1 MNDVKVSI
9 IVPVYNV
16 EKYLRQC
23 MDSIV
28 NQSLKEIEIICIN
41 DGSTDNSPQILEEYA
56 QKDKRIKIINKRNE
70 GVGTARNTGMEYATG
85 EYIGFVDSDDYIDK
99 KMYENLYTNAKSN
112 KSDMVMCP
120 AYVFDDNNPELIY
133 KKPYFSLECLDKKF
147 DNTVFDHN
155 KTRNLIF
162 KVNVTCWN
170 KIYKSQ
176 FLNEI
181 GAKFHKM
188 YFEDNIFFYETY
200 LKAKRISLIRDFL
213 YYYRINRSGS
223 FMKEG
228 NERFF
233 DICNMHDIL
242 KKILIET
249 GNLDEYLVNFLNY
262 KINGSL
268 GRYNQVD
275 ESYKPEFFRIIK
287 QNFLENNLKKSDID
301 QLPQIN
307 KIQYQNILISDT
319 YKEYELREE
328 IYQLNSANQEYEQKY
343 QDLNREYEQKYQKL
357 GKEHEQKYQK
367 LDREYEE
374 KYQKLGKEYEQ
385 KYQNLD
391 QKYEQKYQQLEFNME
406 RLKDKNQ
413 EYEKEINNQKH
424 FIQEIT
430 SSNSWK
436 LTKPFRKI
444 RNLINH

>member
-23 MDSIV
+23 VDSIV

-41 DGSTDNSPQILEEYA
+41 DGSTDNSLQILEGYA
-56 QKDKRIKIINKRNE
+56 QRDKRIKIINKRNE
-70 GVGTARNTGMEYATG
+70 GLSAARNTGMEYATG
-85 EYIGFVDSDDYIDK
+85 EYIGFVDSDDFINE
-99 KMYENLYTNAKSN
+99 KMYENLYINAKSN
-112 KSDMVMCP
+112 KSDIVMCP
-120 AYVFDDNNPELIY
+120 AYVFDDNNPELNH

-147 DNTVFDHN
+147 DNKVFDHTN
-155 KTRNLIF
+155 TKNLIF

-200 LKAKRISLIRDFL
+200 LKAKKISLIRDFL
-213 YYYRINRSGS
+213 YYYRINRAGS
-223 FMKEG
+223 FIKEG
-228 NERFF
+228 NKKFF
-233 DICNMHDIL
+233 DICNMHDLL

-249 GNLDEYLVNFLNY
+249 GNLDEYLESFLNF

-275 ESYKPEFFRIIK
+275 ERFKPEFFEIIK
-287 QNFLENNLKKSDID
+287 QNFIKNNLKKSDID
-301 QLPQIN
+301 KLSQNN
-307 KIQYQNILISDT
+307 KIKYQNILISDT
-319 YKEYELREE
+319 YKEYGLREQ

-343 QDLNREYEQKYQKL
+343 Q
-357 GKEHEQKYQK
+357 
-367 LDREYEE
+367 
-374 KYQKLGKEYEQ
+374 
-385 KYQNLD
+385 
-391 QKYEQKYQQLEFNME
+391 QLEYNLE

-413 EYEKEINNQKH
+413 GYEKEINTQKH
-424 FIQEIT
+424 FIQKIT

-436 LTKPFRKI
+436 LTKPLRKI
-444 RNLINH
+444 RNLIN